1 MKPPFKRGSMVKLT
15 KYRTSPYYDQPL
27 LVIEVDHKYTMYFC
41 RCLVPT
47 TSAVHTFD
55 AGDLQEIHPCIQ

>member
-1 MKPPFKRGSMVKLT
+1 MNPPFKPGSMVKLT

-27 LVIEVDHKYTMYFC
+27 LIIDVEFKYTMYFC

-47 TSAVHTFD
+47 TAAVHTFD
-55 AGDLQEIHPCIQ
+55 AKDLQEIHQCIQ